1 MVLYYKTFFTFPTK
15 QGAEGGHLRAAAGKL
30 VILDTITS
38 NARVQIFFA
47 GLKGVK
53 MPALIDLQTK
63 KIALSNEFPTT
74 ELKAEYMPK
83 EKT

>member
-1 MVLYYKTFFTFPTK
+1 M
-15 QGAEGGHLRAAAGKL
+15 
-30 VILDTITS
+30 
-38 NARVQIFFA
+38 RVQIFFS

-74 ELKAEYMPK
+74 ELRAEYAK
-83 EKT
+83 RKDLDFFVFIEEIVQL